1 MGLVIVD
8 EGIGGGEV
16 EGVPVSVKSAS
27 SSKSSVM
34 GPGWGASSSWSLT
47 SSSWTIVAGGGFW
60 WVGRDGGG
68 KGEVDVGTGSQVV
81 DCHDFFMRW
90 SWC

>member
-27 SSKSSVM
+27 SSKSSEM
-34 GPGWGASSSWSLT
+34 GPGWGASSS
-47 SSSWTIVAGGGFW
+47 
-60 WVGRDGGG
+60 
-68 KGEVDVGTGSQVV
+68 
-81 DCHDFFMRW
+81 
-90 SWC
+90 

>member
-1 MGLVIVD
+1 MGVVIDARIRSRGLV
-8 EGIGGGEV
+8 GGRL
-16 EGVPVSVKSAS
+16 PVSVKSAS
-27 SSKSSVM
+27 SSKSSEM

-68 KGEVDVGTGSQVV
+68 
-81 DCHDFFMRW
+81 
-90 SWC
+90 

>member
-1 MGLVIVD
+1 M
-8 EGIGGGEV
+8 
-16 EGVPVSVKSAS
+16 SVKSAS
-27 SSKSSVM
+27 SSKSSEM

-68 KGEVDVGTGSQVV
+68 
-81 DCHDFFMRW
+81 
-90 SWC
+90 